1 MSILDQE
8 NAPQAN
14 LMEAANTLSFLMT
27 LVYVKVTKSNQT
39 ITKILNKPS
48 STLQLMLLSILEK
61 NKYRYAQQCT
71 LSSEVLCQRKKQ
83 DAACYTLSDAT
94 DMATVEQLNR
104 ASEKK
109 LLAGLLLELEIQLE
123 EAR

>member
-1 MSILDQE
+1 MWPARSELGPPMSILDQE

-14 LMEAANTLSFLMT
+14 LIEAANTLSFLMT
-27 LVYVKVTKSNQT
+27 LVYAKVTKSNQT

-71 LSSEVLCQRKKQ
+71 LSSEVLC
-83 DAACYTLSDAT
+83 
-94 DMATVEQLNR
+94 
-104 ASEKK
+104 
-109 LLAGLLLELEIQLE
+109 
-123 EAR
+123 

>member
-39 ITKILNKPS
+39 ITKILNKP

-109 LLAGLLLELEIQLE
+109 LLAGLILELEIQLE
-123 EAR
+123 GAR

>member
-1 MSILDQE
+1 MWPARSELGPPMSILDQE

-27 LVYVKVTKSNQT
+27 LVYAKVTKSNQT
-39 ITKILNKPS
+39 ITKILNKP

-71 LSSEVLCQRKKQ
+71 LSSEVLC
-83 DAACYTLSDAT
+83 
-94 DMATVEQLNR
+94 
-104 ASEKK
+104 
-109 LLAGLLLELEIQLE
+109 
-123 EAR
+123 